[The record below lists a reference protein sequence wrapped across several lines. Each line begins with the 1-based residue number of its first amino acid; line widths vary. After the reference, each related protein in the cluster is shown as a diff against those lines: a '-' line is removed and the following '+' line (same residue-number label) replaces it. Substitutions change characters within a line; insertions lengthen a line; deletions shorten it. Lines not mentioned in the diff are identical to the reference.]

1 LIVINRSFK
10 AYHGSSANMMI
21 KRNQSQAIETQSLA
35 NSIKNHES
43 VKRFSVQDAHYMAQA
58 LRLAERGLFTVRPN
72 PAVGCVIVRDGVVV
86 GEGWHIRA
94 GEPHAEVYALRAA
107 AEQARGATAYVTL
120 EPCSHHG
127 RTPPCCDALI
137 AAGVARV
144 VVAMQDPNPQVAG
157 RGLAR
162 LRHAGIDVTV
172 GLMADSARALNLG
185 FLSRLERNRPFVR
198 VKLAASLDGRTA
210 LDNGQSKWITG
221 EAARHDVQNLRAR
234 SGAILT
240 GVDTVI
246 IDDPLLTVRLPE
258 FALFQPLRVIA
269 DSQLRSPVAANLFT
283 TGGKVLI
290 VICQTLL
297 DSGQEAEKI
306 ALLQDKG
313 IEVIA
318 MPCLDGRLDLDALLF
333 VLAQDYQI
341 NDLMVE
347 AGATLAGAFVT
358 QKLADELWWY
368 AAPCMMGHQA
378 RAGLILPDHDAMSD
392 VAHWTLFEQRQIGKD
407 WRFKLKP

>member
-1 LIVINRSFK
+1 MTVVF
-10 AYHGSSANMMI
+10 SA
-21 KRNQSQAIETQSLA
+21 
-35 NSIKNHES
+35 
-43 VKRFSVQDAHYMAQA
+43 QDARYMAQA
-58 LRLAERGLFTVRPN
+58 LRLAERGLFSVRPN
-72 PAVGCVIVRDGVVV
+72 PAVGCVIVNDGVVV

-162 LRHAGIDVTV
+162 LRNAGIDVSV
-172 GLMADSARALNLG
+172 GLMAESARALNPG
-185 FLSRLERNRPFVR
+185 FLSRVERNRPFVR
-198 VKLAASLDGRTA
+198 VKVAASLDGRTA
-210 LDNGQSKWITG
+210 LANGQSKWITG
-221 EAARHDVQNLRAR
+221 EAARADVQRLRAR

-240 GVDTVI
+240 GVDTVL
-246 IDDPLLTVRLPE
+246 IDNPLLTVRLPE
-258 FALFQPLRVIA
+258 FELFQPLRVVA
-269 DSQLRSPVAANLFT
+269 DSRLRIPIDAQLFND
-283 TGGKVLI
+283 GGKVL
-290 VICQTLL
+290 VVACQALI
-297 DSGQEAEKI
+297 DSGEQANKV
-306 ALLQDKG
+306 ALLQAKG
-313 IEVIA
+313 AQVVA
-318 MPCLDGRLDLDALLF
+318 VPCVDGRLDLDALLF

-347 AGATLAGAFVT
+347 AGATLAGAFV
-358 QKLADELWWY
+358 QQQLADELWWY
-368 AAPCMMGHQA
+368 GAACVMGNYA

-392 VAHWTLFEQRQIGKD
+392 IAYWTLFEQRQIGKD